1 MPETT
6 KLALLWWVGSHA
18 VSWCAG
24 LLGRQPADKDHV
36 PPLATGTNRRFVGLR
51 MLIGPIVTYRG
62 LGRRGGSV
70 ELEQKTNP
78 GGLLALGGVP

>member
-1 MPETT
+1 
-6 KLALLWWVGSHA
+6 
-18 VSWCAG
+18 
-24 LLGRQPADKDHV
+24 
-36 PPLATGTNRRFVGLR
+36 